1 MTVELPPNWPSRVHP
16 PDTPD
21 WEQSAVSWLYDY
33 VPADYRAYEV
43 LRRYPVLLARLA
55 GEQVEASLQ
64 AARAGWRTVRSDLR
78 EELPPEAM
86 EAAMQAY
93 EREGRRLAELGRAVS
108 VVSDALRGRRWVP
121 RL

>member
-1 MTVELPPNWPSRVHP
+1 MPAELPPHWPTRVQP
-16 PDTPD
+16 PGTPD
-21 WEQSAVSWLYDY
+21 WERSAVSWLYDY
-33 VPADYRAYEV
+33 VPSEYRAYEV

-64 AARAGWRTVRSDLR
+64 AARGGWRTARSDLR
-78 EELPPEAM
+78 DELPPEAM

-93 EREGRRLAELGRAVS
+93 EREGHRLTELRRAVA
-108 VVSDALRGRRWVP
+108 VVSAALRGETWVP